1 MDTSKRVMQAGV
13 ALACAVAV
21 CLCAPVAARADDID
35 FFDEDVVVTY
45 PQQQQQTNRSKA
57 RSLMANA
64 ARSSQTGTWVEVKRS
79 EGKTAIQTCAYY
91 IYPNANPDGSVK
103 VDIKTDL
110 YCKSGSAWFTTTK
123 TIYDNGNQCA
133 YIGEDWKSLA
143 SPGQT
148 ITQKASFSVRGG
160 GSHHIT
166 SIETVF
172 RDSAGTYAGWDFY
185 IDIPYVIS
193 STAGTGGTISPSGHS
208 LISAG
213 SSKEYTIKPSSGY
226 RIKDV
231 TVDGKSVGTPGSYK
245 FTNVVGDHTISAS
258 FQKTWNVTFKDGVTG
273 ETLGTQTVDDGT
285 PAKDVTPPD
294 HEGWSFVGWDK
305 DTSKVGS
312 DLTVTAT
319 YEPIISVRVPAV
331 LPSRILADGT
341 VVVPSDY
348 VIENLSVVKVRTNKI
363 EVTGMPA
370 DAKLSISR
378 DGTQIHTWEGA
389 DTTAKALQ
397 LDAKASQQLAVSVSP
412 VTGTGEWRERAQQA
426 ALATTDLCSIS
437 YTFEWAK

>member
-1 MDTSKRVMQAGV
+1 MGTSRHVLQAGV
-13 ALACAVAV
+13 AIACAAAV
-21 CLCAPVAARADDID
+21 CLGAPAAALADDID

-45 PQQQQQTNRSKA
+45 PQQTNRSKA
-57 RSLMANA
+57 RSLASNE

-79 EGKTAIQTCAYY
+79 EGNSAIQTCAYY
-91 IYPNANPDGSVK
+91 IYPEPASDGSVK
-103 VDIKTDL
+103 VDIKTEL
-110 YCKSGSAWFTTTK
+110 YCKKGAAWFTTTK
-123 TIYDNGNQCA
+123 TIYDNGTQCA
-133 YIGEDWKSLA
+133 FIGEDWDSYA
-143 SPGQT
+143 TAGQT
-148 ITQKASFSVRGG
+148 ISQKAGFTVKGG

-193 STAGTGGTISPSGHS
+193 SSAGSGGTITPSGHS

-213 SSKEYTIKPSSGY
+213 SSKQYAISPSSGY

-231 TVDGKSVGTPGSYK
+231 LVDGKSAGAVSSYT
-245 FTNVVGDHTISAS
+245 FSNVTSDHKIAAT

-285 PAKDVTPPD
+285 PAKDVSVPEHD
-294 HEGWSFVGWDK
+294 GWSFVGWDK

-312 DLTVTAT
+312 DMTVTAT
-319 YEPIISVRVPAV
+319 YEPVISVRVPAV

-348 VIENLSVVKVRTNKI
+348 AIENLSVVKVRTNKI

-370 DAKLSISR
+370 DAKLDISK
-378 DGTQIHTWEGA
+378 DSSTIHTWDGSDKSA
-389 DTTAKALQ
+389 AQLQ
-397 LDAKASQQLAVSVSP
+397 IDAKSSQQLGVSVSP
-412 VTGTGEWRERAQQA
+412 VTGSGEWRERAQQA
-426 ALATTDLCSIS
+426 ALGTTDLCSIS

>member
-1 MDTSKRVMQAGV
+1 MNTSRHVLHAGA
-13 ALACAVAV
+13 ALMCAAAMCLCSPACA
-21 CLCAPVAARADDID
+21 LADDID

-45 PQQQQQTNRSKA
+45 PQQTNRSKA

-91 IYPNANPDGSVK
+91 IYPDANPDGSVK

-110 YCKSGSAWFTTTK
+110 YCKSGAAWFTTTK
-123 TIYDNGNQCA
+123 TIYDNGTKCA
-133 YIGEDWKSLA
+133 FIGEDWSSYA
-143 SPGQT
+143 TSGQT
-148 ITQKASFSVRGG
+148 ISQKASFSVRGG

-193 STAGTGGTISPSGHS
+193 SSAGTGGTISPNGHS

-213 SSKEYTIKPSSGY
+213 SSKEYSVSPSSGY

-231 TVDGKSVGTPGSYK
+231 IVDGKSAGAVSSYK
-245 FTNVVGDHTISAS
+245 FSNVTSDHSITAT

-273 ETLGTQTVDDGT
+273 EVLEKQTVDDGT
-285 PAKDVTPPD
+285 STKDVTPPD
-294 HEGWSFVGWDK
+294 HDGWSFVGWDK

-331 LPSRILADGT
+331 LPSRILVDGT

-348 VIENLSVVKVRTNKI
+348 AIENLSVVKVRANKI

-370 DAKLSISR
+370 DAKLDIEG
-378 DGTQIHTWEGA
+378 DGAKIHSWDGSDKSGEQLQIGA
-389 DTTAKALQ
+389 KSSQ
-397 LDAKASQQLAVSVSP
+397 LLKVGVSSVS
-412 VTGTGEWRERAQQA
+412 GEGEWRERAQQA
-426 ALATTDLCSIS
+426 AIETTDLCSIC